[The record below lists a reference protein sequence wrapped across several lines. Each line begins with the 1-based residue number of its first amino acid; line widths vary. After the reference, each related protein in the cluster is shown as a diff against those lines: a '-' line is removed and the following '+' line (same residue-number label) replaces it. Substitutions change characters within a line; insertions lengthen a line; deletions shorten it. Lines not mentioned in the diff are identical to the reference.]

1 MKHCNN
7 AKEGFVLIVVLWI
20 IFFLSVSVLTLS
32 VKNRMNIR
40 LNSFNNEALRVL
52 YLAKEGMNRVIVM
65 LAEDDSAYD
74 AFSDA
79 WAQKFTL
86 ETDAGVAVCEVID
99 EDRFLN
105 VNTATPEMLANLK
118 AIFPQITEEEIE
130 SLAKAKPFNVTKEI
144 LDATG
149 MDPQLFYGDAQ
160 NAKPGINDV
169 FTVFSDGKLNINTA
183 SRDVLMLIPG
193 MTDAAAQSIADHRN
207 SAPFEKNETLSQEIS
222 LLGLT
227 ASQVSSLVKICKV
240 DSSAFRV
247 VSRADSRRKAVSR
260 TIETVLKRKDKVFS
274 VLFAKEN

>member
-1 MKHCNN
+1 MKRYNN
-7 AKEGFVLIVVLWI
+7 TKQGFVLVVVLWI

-32 VKNRMNIR
+32 VKNRMNVR
-40 LNSFNNEALRVL
+40 LSSFNNEALRVL
-52 YLAKEGMNRVIVM
+52 YLAKEGVNRVIVM

-79 WAQKFTL
+79 WAQRFTL
-86 ETDAGVAVCEVID
+86 ETDAGVAVCEVTD
-99 EDRFLN
+99 EDRFFN
-105 VNTATPEMLANLK
+105 VNTLPPEILENLK
-118 AIFPQITEEEIE
+118 TIFPQLTAEEIE
-130 SLAKAKPFNVTKEI
+130 SLGKAKPFNVTKEI

-149 MDPQLFYGDAQ
+149 MDPQLFYGDTQ
-160 NAKPGINDV
+160 NGKPGINDM

-183 SRDVLMLIPG
+183 SADVLRLIPE
-193 MTDAAAQSIADHRN
+193 MTEAAAQTIVDHRN
-207 SAPFEKNETLSQEIS
+207 SAPFEKNETLSQELS

-227 ASQVSSLVKICKV
+227 APQVSSLVKICKV

-260 TIETVLKRKDKVFS
+260 TIETVLKRKAKAFS